1 MSEEK
6 GFFGSLF
13 DFSFTSFVFPKII
26 KVVFAILVVLSAIA
40 AIAVLVMAFNNSTT
54 TGIAALVLSPII
66 FCFYVLMFRI
76 WMEVA
81 IVLFRI
87 LDNVQKIADKP

>member
-13 DFSFTSFVFPKII
+13 DFSFTSFVFPKVI
-26 KVVFAILVVLSAIA
+26 KVVFAILVVFAAIA

-54 TGIAALVLSPII
+54 TGIAALVLSPFI
-66 FCFYVLMFRI
+66 FCLYVLLFRI